1 MSANKTG
8 TTELPGQTLAEFK
21 QNIPIPAYLM
31 ALVVGKIEWREIGPR
46 SRVWAEPTMVDKAA
60 MEFNQTEK
68 MLQIAESICGPYL
81 WGNYDILVLPPSF
94 PFGGME
100 NPTLTYIT
108 PTAIAGDGT
117 GLNVIAHEI
126 AHSWTGNLVTHFN
139 FEHFWIKEAFTV
151 FLERKIMGR
160 IYGEPMRQFLA
171 EGGWK
176 DLKDSIEQYGEK
188 NPLTKLHL
196 DLTGLDPTDSF
207 SKVPY
212 EKGST
217 VIWYWDELYED
228 SELFDKFIRYFLS
241 KWKFQSITLHNL
253 FETILEFT
261 RKEAPLDVYTKLLN
275 MNTTAWFEEPG
286 LPPYKPEFDSSLS
299 EACVLL
305 AEEWINYDSGNN
317 SVCELTPDNLVPL
330 IPLQKIEFLSLLLQ
344 GHPIQE
350 KTISCMDTIYNFS
363 DSGSFHIKFRWLKLG
378 IRSRYKPIVEQ
389 VFRFTESQG
398 RIYFNQQLFRDMYD
412 WKEQRVETI
421 ETYHRIKNRWMFITR
436 YLVGRELKLFC

>member
-1 MSANKTG
+1 M
-8 TTELPGQTLAEFK
+8 
-21 QNIPIPAYLM
+21 
-31 ALVVGKIEWREIGPR
+31 
-46 SRVWAEPTMVDKAA
+46 
-60 MEFNQTEK
+60 
-68 MLQIAESICGPYL
+68 
-81 WGNYDILVLPPSF
+81 GNVKKKRFLKLSF
-94 PFGGME
+94 
-100 NPTLTYIT
+100 
-108 PTAIAGDGT
+108 IAGDGT

-286 LPPYKPEFDSSLS
+286 LPPYKPE
-299 EACVLL
+299 
-305 AEEWINYDSGNN
+305 
-317 SVCELTPDNLVPL
+317 
-330 IPLQKIEFLSLLLQ
+330 
-344 GHPIQE
+344 
-350 KTISCMDTIYNFS
+350 
-363 DSGSFHIKFRWLKLG
+363 WLKLG

-421 ETYHRIKNRWMFITR
+421 ETYHRIKNRWMFITG